1 MSHTKS
7 KQKQKDSSF
16 FIAQVGKTH
25 GLHGDLKLHL
35 HTDFP
40 EQFKVGYSFNTSSGS
55 LEILRI
61 NLDRGIVAFKGY
73 EGVDYAKKLTNTK
86 IYATME
92 ETRERCQL
100 AEGEHFWF
108 EIEGCSVIED
118 GETLGKIEEIQRL
131 ADINYMFIKTD
142 KKLIDRGLPTTFLL
156 PYIKRYVLE
165 TDIDTKVVS
174 TKDAKEILE
183 AS

>member
-1 MSHTKS
+1 MSNVKS
-7 KQKQKDSSF
+7 KQERKNSRF

-40 EQFKVGYSFNTSSGS
+40 EQFKAGYSFQTSSGE
-55 LEILRI
+55 LEVKEV
-61 NLDRGIVAFKGY
+61 NLTRGIISFRGY
-73 EGVDYAKKLTNTK
+73 EGVDFAKKLTNTK

-92 ETRERCQL
+92 ETKERCEL
-100 AEGEHFWF
+100 KDGEHFWF
-108 EIEGCSVIED
+108 EIEGCSVSESGVI
-118 GETLGKIEEIQRL
+118 LGKVTEMQRL
-131 ADINYMFIKTD
+131 ADVNYMFIETDKALVEEGFSKTFLIPYIDRYLIKTD
-142 KKLIDRGLPTTFLL
+142 
-156 PYIKRYVLE
+156 VE
-165 TDIDTKVVS
+165 TKTVF

>member
-1 MSHTKS
+1 MSHTQTKS
-7 KQKQKDSSF
+7 KQKNTRF
-16 FIAQVGKTH
+16 FIAQIGKTH
-25 GLHGDLKLHL
+25 GLYGDLKFHI

-40 EQFKVGYSFNTSSGS
+40 EQFKIGYSFDSSSGS

-92 ETRERCQL
+92 ETKERCKL
-100 AEGEHFWF
+100 KEGEHFWF
-108 EIEGCSVIED
+108 EIEGCSVVESD
-118 GETLGKIEEIQRL
+118 EVLGKITDIQRL
-131 ADINYMFIKTD
+131 ADVNYMFIETD
-142 KKLIDRGLPTTFLL
+142 KRLVKSGFAKSFLI
-156 PYIKRYVLE
+156 PYIDRYVLE
-165 TDIDTKVVS
+165 TDIATKIVSVV
-174 TKDAKEILE
+174 DAKEVLE

>member
-1 MSHTKS
+1 MSQIKR
-7 KQKQKDSSF
+7 F

-25 GLHGDLKLHL
+25 GLQGDLKLHI

-40 EQFKVGYSFNTSSGS
+40 EQFKVGYTFETSSGK
-55 LEILRI
+55 LELLSI
-61 NLDRGIVAFKGY
+61 NLDRGIVRFKGY

-86 IYATME
+86 IYASLE
-92 ETRERCQL
+92 ETKERCEL

-108 EIEGCSVIED
+108 EIETCSVVEE
-118 GETLGKIEEIQRL
+118 GVTLGKISEMQRL
-131 ADINYMFIKTD
+131 AEVNYMFIETD
-142 KKLIDRGLPTTFLL
+142 AKLVEEGFATTFLV
-156 PYIKRYVLE
+156 PYIERYVIK
-165 TDIDTKVVS
+165 TDIEKQIVE

>member
-1 MSHTKS
+1 MNKP
-7 KQKQKDSSF
+7 QRF

-40 EQFKVGYSFNTSSGS
+40 EQFKAGYSFQSSSGL
-55 LEILRI
+55 LEIKEV
-61 NLDRGIVAFKGY
+61 NLTRGIISFRGY
-73 EGVDYAKKLTNTK
+73 EGIDFAKKLTNTK

-92 ETRERCQL
+92 ETKERCEL
-100 AEGEHFWF
+100 SEGEHFWF
-108 EIEGCSVIED
+108 DIEGCSLSED
-118 GETLGKIEEIQRL
+118 GVILGKISEMQRL
-131 ADINYMFIKTD
+131 AEVNYMFIETD
-142 KKLIDRGLPTTFLL
+142 AALVEEGFSTTFLV
-156 PYIKRYVLE
+156 PYIDRYLIKTEVE
-165 TDIDTKVVS
+165 TKTVF

>member
-1 MSHTKS
+1 MSKERR
-7 KQKQKDSSF
+7 F

-40 EQFKVGYSFNTSSGS
+40 EQFKVGYKFQSSSGE

-61 NLDRGIVAFKGY
+61 NLKRGIVCFKGY
-73 EGVDYAKKLTNTK
+73 EGIDYAKKLTNTK
-86 IYATME
+86 IYATLE
-92 ETRERCQL
+92 ETKERCQL
-100 AEGEHFWF
+100 EEGEHFWF
-108 EIEGCSVIED
+108 EIEGCSVEEE
-118 GETLGKIEEIQRL
+118 GEELGVVSEMQRL
-131 ADINYMFIKTD
+131 ADVNYMFIETD
-142 KKLIDRGLPTTFLL
+142 KKLVEEGFSKTFLV
-156 PYIKRYVLE
+156 PYIERYVVA
-165 TDIDTKVVS
+165 TDVESKRVV